1 MSPILWI
8 VVGLAV
14 AVMFVPV
21 PSRGGPPVAEGIAN
35 FVAKLLL
42 AWGILFGGFYLF
54 H

>member
-1 MSPILWI
+1 LCLFRQ
-8 VVGLAV
+8 GA
-14 AVMFVPV
+14 A
-21 PSRGGPPVAEGIAN
+21 PPVAEGIAN